1 MNKLIL
7 ILITVAILFGV
18 VSYKKQSHKVDSLN
32 GTITT
37 IEQQKQSTETELQK
51 TKETDSQNQQKI
63 KELEEKIKQLEADLQ
78 AKREHQAWLASLSQP
93 ERWMYEAGIAQDQ
106 WGAAYILVNNES
118 KWRPGIINPTS
129 GACGLAQSLPC
140 SKIARAGLD
149 WKNPVHALQW
159 QYKYVKERYG
169 DYNKALAYWSCIG
182 RCSNNLGTINKTTT
196 WY

>member
-37 IEQQKQSTETELQK
+37 IEQQKANTESELQK
-51 TKETDSQNQQKI
+51 TKDSDSQNQQKI

-78 AKREHQAWLASLSQP
+78 AREARKKYLASLSQH
-93 ERWMYEAGIAQDQ
+93 ERWMLEAGIPEDQ
-106 WGAAYILVNNES
+106 WTLAYELVKRES
-118 KWRPGIINPTS
+118 TWNPSAVNPNS

-140 SKIARAGLD
+140 GKQSKYGEWND
-149 WKNPVHALQW
+149 PVANLKW
-159 QYKYVKERYG
+159 QYEYVNERYG
-169 DYNKALAYWSCIG
+169 GYAQALAFHDSV
-182 RCSNNLGTINKTTT
+182 N